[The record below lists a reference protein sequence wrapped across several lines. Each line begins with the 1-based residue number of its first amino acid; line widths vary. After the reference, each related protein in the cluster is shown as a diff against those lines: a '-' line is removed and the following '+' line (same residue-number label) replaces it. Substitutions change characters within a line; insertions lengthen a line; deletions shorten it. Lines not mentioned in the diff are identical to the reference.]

1 MMTRYRLGAL
11 ATTAALAAFGGLL
24 TAAPAS
30 AAVTCASPVWKAEY
44 FANSAF
50 SGTPKLT
57 T

>member
-1 MMTRYRLGAL
+1 MTRYRLGAL